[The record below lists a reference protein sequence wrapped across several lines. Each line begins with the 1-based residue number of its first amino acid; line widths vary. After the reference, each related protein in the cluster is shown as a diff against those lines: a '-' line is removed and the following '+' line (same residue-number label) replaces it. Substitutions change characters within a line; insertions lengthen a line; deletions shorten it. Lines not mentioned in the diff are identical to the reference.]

1 MALCHVLLKTYGPN
15 DVLLVASLFAMSDE
29 SLEGYYCGSEMKSKL
44 PRAPDAKGDIVDD
57 TMSRSI
63 ELDKIQYFTFL
74 SLPSDLSS
82 PDTIHIEHI
91 QGSST
96 SDTAERFR
104 LTQLSLLHWLEYACS
119 RAHVALNE
127 ESSQDVGYRILRVLI
142 QFALVDDLS
151 PQQWDRAAEF
161 MEDLQCIP
169 TDMGLKSPTDS
180 YFEEAGVCG
189 SLPVVNLDLFL
200 DIPVTLV
207 AGEGGF
213 RFRSVTLEHIRGVLA
228 RIRVCRM
235 TEWED
240 GLAHNLRALC
250 TQANDLTDHIIREGR
265 DPVARGG
272 FADIYGGLLHSN
284 GESIRVRVLLW

>member
-74 SLPSDLSS
+74 SLLSS
-82 PDTIHIEHI
+82 PDTIQIELT

-96 SDTAERFR
+96 SDTAERPR

-119 RAHVALNE
+119 QARQVALNE
-127 ESSQDVGYRILRVLI
+127 ESSQDVEYRILRVLI

-161 MEDLQCIP
+161 MKDLQCIP
-169 TDMGLKSPTDS
+169 TNMGLKMPTDS

-189 SLPVVNLDLFL
+189 SLPVVSLDLFL
-200 DIPVTLV
+200 DIPVTPV
-207 AGEGGF
+207 ADKGGF
-213 RFRSVTLEHIRGVLA
+213 RFRSVTLEHICAVLA
-228 RIRVCRM
+228 RIPVCRM